1 MSGEAPGSRAS
12 PHTDESPVNQRPGGR
27 GPRRRLPHDDRGP
40 PGWPGSRL
48 FIWGFGQPPPP
59 PQPPAKVLKS
69 TVSLDQ
75 IQLLAFFFFFFFK
88 NKLCS
93 TDFRHSV
100 GENWTEPSGRPGAL
114 WHLRRGQAQPGAFP
128 HGGAR
133 DSAVPAGGRAAC
145 WPRAVPAATEQT
157 GNRGPDAPQGP
168 WDCRV
173 VASRTAPG
181 PSLTTVTERLTV
193 AGLARC
199 TACPTARVG
208 PSAHG
213 EQGRP

>member
-75 IQLLAFFFFFFFK
+75 IQLLAFFFFFFK

-93 TDFRHSV
+93 TDLRHSV

-133 DSAVPAGGRAAC
+133 DSAVPAGGLAAC

-168 WDCRV
+168 RGLPRGGVPHSSGTITDHGHRAADRRWTCAVHGLPDC
-173 VASRTAPG
+173 
-181 PSLTTVTERLTV
+181 
-193 AGLARC
+193 AR
-199 TACPTARVG
+199 
-208 PSAHG
+208 
-213 EQGRP
+213 RPLSTR

>member
-75 IQLLAFFFFFFFK
+75 IQLLAFFFFSK
-88 NKLCS
+88 ISCAPQTSGIRLGRTGQSQAAGQVPCGTS
-93 TDFRHSV
+93 GGDRHSR
-100 GENWTEPSGRPGAL
+100 EPSRTAGRGTVQSLQEDSLHAGPGPSRLPQSRWETEARTP
-114 WHLRRGQAQPGAFP
+114 RRAPG
-128 HGGAR
+128 
-133 DSAVPAGGRAAC
+133 
-145 WPRAVPAATEQT
+145 
-157 GNRGPDAPQGP
+157 
-168 WDCRV
+168 DCRV

-181 PSLTTVTERLTV
+181 PSLTTVAKRLTA

>member
-75 IQLLAFFFFFFFK
+75 IQLLAFFFFFFSK
-88 NKLCS
+88 ISCAPQTSGIRLGRTGQSQAAGQVPCGTS
-93 TDFRHSV
+93 GGDRHSR
-100 GENWTEPSGRPGAL
+100 EPSRTAGRGP
-114 WHLRRGQAQPGAFP
+114 
-128 HGGAR
+128 R
-133 DSAVPAGGRAAC
+133 DSAVPAGGLAAC

-168 WDCRV
+168 WGLPRGGVPHSSGTITDHGHRAADRRWTCAVHGLPDC
-173 VASRTAPG
+173 
-181 PSLTTVTERLTV
+181 
-193 AGLARC
+193 AR
-199 TACPTARVG
+199 
-208 PSAHG
+208 
-213 EQGRP
+213 RPLSTR

>member
-75 IQLLAFFFFFFFK
+75 IQLLAFFFFFFQ
-88 NKLCS
+88 KLAVLHRPQAFGWGELDRAKRQARCPVAPPEGTGTAGSLPARRGEGQCS
-93 TDFRHSV
+93 PCRRTRCMLA
-100 GENWTEPSGRPGAL
+100 PGRPGCHRADGKP
-114 WHLRRGQAQPGAFP
+114 RPG
-128 HGGAR
+128 R
-133 DSAVPAGGRAAC
+133 PAGPPGTAA
-145 WPRAVPAATEQT
+145 WWRPAQL
-157 GNRGPDAPQGP
+157 RD
-168 WDCRV
+168 
-173 VASRTAPG
+173 
-181 PSLTTVTERLTV
+181 
-193 AGLARC
+193 
-199 TACPTARVG
+199 
-208 PSAHG
+208 HH
-213 EQGRP
+213 